1 MSKRLH
7 PDVEFAVND
16 AAGDERIF
24 GTFADA
30 ASFAVAIA
38 ASSGRS
44 VNLDVLIWSEEGAD
58 AYGGSDD
65 VEQYLDDPD
74 ASVFERLVVT
84 VDAVGRVP

>member
-7 PDVEFAVND
+7 PDVEFAVVD
-16 AAGDERIF
+16 AAGNEHVF
-24 GTFADA
+24 GSFAEA
-30 ASFAVAIA
+30 AGFAVAIA
-38 ASSGRS
+38 TSGRP